1 MLYGGTDGRVN
12 GMVDGKV
19 NGGIV
24 GRIDRRIE
32 GGTIPIEE
40 RNTVTN

>member
-1 MLYGGTDGRVN
+1 VLYGGTDGRVN

-24 GRIDRRIE
+24 GRIDRRKE
-32 GGTIPIEE
+32 GGTIPTEE
-40 RNTVTN
+40 PGIL